1 MRRLIVTMAIA
12 VVMALGVVG
21 PAAANPPNPACN
33 GLDRAHTNVHETGPD
48 VPPEVVLH
56 DLRAANH
63 CGH

>member
-21 PAAANPPNPACN
+21 PAGANPANPACN
-33 GLDRAHTNVHETGPD
+33 GLDRAHANVRGTGSTA
-48 VPPEVVLH
+48 ELELH

-63 CGH
+63 CGY

>member
-1 MRRLIVTMAIA
+1 MRRLFVTVAIA

-33 GLDRAHTNVHETGPD
+33 GLDRAHDNVHGTGS
-48 VPPEVVLH
+48 VAELVLH